1 MVSSAMEDFSALR
14 KHHGEYRMSNL
25 IYFLKRHSL
34 VAGLTLM
41 FLLTWP
47 LDLANSGVLP
57 VKLPFVVYLF
67 LGWGFIAASVV
78 MTGLTLGKAGVIALL
93 KRYLQWRVGW
103 KWYLAAFILP
113 PALLLLGVILNAIL
127 MQVPPDFSTIMAH
140 EIFGKSANLPLF
152 ILPFFIVEIISN
164 GEEIGWRG
172 YVLPRLQVKY
182 SAFASSLFLG
192 VIWGLWHLPKY
203 LPHFDPVA
211 FGWFMVHVLA
221 YAVLLTWLYNSTKG
235 SLLLV
240 AISHAA
246 GNTAGIFLPINND
259 PSSPAMGGY
268 IIYALL
274 EVLAAIVVTVITGP
288 DRLSLQGAKQIQ
300 E

>member
-1 MVSSAMEDFSALR
+1 MPNSI
-14 KHHGEYRMSNL
+14 H
-25 IYFLKRHSL
+25 FLNRHSL

-57 VKLPFVVYLF
+57 FKLPFVVYLF
-67 LGWGFIAASVV
+67 LGWGFIIASVA
-78 MTGLTLGKAGVIALL
+78 MTGVTLGRTGVIALL

-103 KWYLAAFILP
+103 EWYLAALALS
-113 PALLLLGVILNAIL
+113 PALLFLGVYLNAAL
-127 MQVPPDFSTIMAH
+127 TKTSPDFSIVMAH
-140 EIFGKSANLPLF
+140 KIFGEPANLALF
-152 ILPFFIVEIISN
+152 ILPYFMVEIISN

-172 YVLPRLQVKY
+172 YVLPRLQAKY
-182 SAFASSLFLG
+182 SAFASTLILG
-192 VIWGLWHLPKY
+192 VMWGLWHLPKY
-203 LPHFDPVA
+203 LPHFNPVA
-211 FGWFMVHVLA
+211 FGWFMVHIIA
-221 YAVLLTWLYNSTKG
+221 YAILLTWLYNSTNG

-246 GNTAGIFLPINND
+246 GNTAGIFLPIAND
-259 PSSPAMGGY
+259 PSSPGMGAY

-274 EVLAAIVVTVITGP
+274 EVVAAIVVTVVAGP
-288 DRLSLQGAKQIQ
+288 ERLTRRRSKQVQ